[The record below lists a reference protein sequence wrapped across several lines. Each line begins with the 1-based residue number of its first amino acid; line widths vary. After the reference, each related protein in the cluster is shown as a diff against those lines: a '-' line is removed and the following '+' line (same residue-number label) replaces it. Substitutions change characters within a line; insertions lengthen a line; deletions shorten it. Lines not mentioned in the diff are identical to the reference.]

1 MKPRARAVLARAAGE
16 RAASLV
22 QRLAHLLQPPIN
34 ASLLGR
40 ANQCSLYVSNK
51 QTLNT
56 YSSLPATQ
64 GLIQQM
70 QATPQADFTCHQDYF
85 S

>member
-51 QTLNT
+51 QPIPPGTMSRCQWLSPDSDIPKNVPPGT
-56 YSSLPATQ
+56 
-64 GLIQQM
+64 
-70 QATPQADFTCHQDYF
+70 HE
-85 S
+85 